1 MKLKKVSKPEIDLI
15 TYSQITCGECGNT
28 EKSSSNTLNAAQ
40 ASFYKSG
47 WREFETDDEISGATC
62 PSCIKKL
69 KCTQACGSQESFTP
83 IVVEEVHQVLGYKHW

>member
-28 EKSSSNTLNAAQ
+28 EKSLSNTLDAAQ
-40 ASFYKSG
+40 AFFHKRG
-47 WREFETDDEISGATC
+47 WREFETNDQISGATC

-69 KCTQACGSQESFTP
+69 KCQQACDSQESFTP
-83 IVVEEVHQVLGYKHW
+83 IIVEEVGFILNGHTK